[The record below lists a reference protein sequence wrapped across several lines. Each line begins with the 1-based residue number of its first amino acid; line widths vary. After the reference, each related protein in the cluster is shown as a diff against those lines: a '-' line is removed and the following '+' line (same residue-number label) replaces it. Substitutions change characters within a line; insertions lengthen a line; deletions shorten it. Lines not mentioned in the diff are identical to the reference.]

1 MEQQL
6 PVLQLRSDGW
16 HETSDGLFAV
26 VMKVMTV
33 EHNGV
38 RSFRFVTQHG
48 MKPISVEWNKADKL
62 QLFPGALAAT
72 LLNSG
77 YAKMPDEAALAW
89 YASLMEPVQ
98 EPDPV
103 EPTGGPQNTAPT
115 APEPAVGGN
124 PPAAAEIPPQ
134 APPSEPTAPAPA
146 PAPAKAPAKKPDGK
160 AG

>member
-48 MKPISVEWNKADKL
+48 MEPISVEWNKSDKL

-77 YAKMPDEAALAW
+77 YAKLPDEASLAW
-89 YASLMEPVQ
+89 YESLMEPQ
-98 EPDPV
+98 MDPDPDKP
-103 EPTGGPQNTAPT
+103 EPTPEPKPEP
-115 APEPAVGGN
+115 APEPA
-124 PPAAAEIPPQ
+124 P
-134 APPSEPTAPAPA
+134 EPTAAAAPA
-146 PAPAKAPAKKPDGK
+146 APKAPAKKPDGK